1 MNKTDDAT
9 MKPLG
14 SKIGA
19 AHALNDHSAAIRT
32 ATAVDALALC
42 NLMREYWEFEG
53 IPHFDSARIST
64 LLQTA
69 LSPGGGAYAWLAEDA
84 EHQPLGYLFAV
95 TQISMEYGGI
105 TAEIDELY
113 VRQQFRGTGLGVA
126 LLNQAEQSLRTLAVC
141 CLQLQLATDNLE
153 AREFYRRHAFKR
165 RAGYELWDK
174 RLTAPPAPER

>member
-1 MNKTDDAT
+1 MNKTDAAT
-9 MKPLG
+9 MEPATETLPEPRAIKDWN
-14 SKIGA
+14 A
-19 AHALNDHSAAIRT
+19 AVRA
-32 ATAVDALALC
+32 ATADDALALC
-42 NLMREYWEFEG
+42 SMMREYWEFEG

-69 LSPGGGAYAWLAEDA
+69 LSPGGGAYAWLAKDA
-84 EHQPLGYLFAV
+84 ENQPLGYLFAV

-113 VRQQFRGTGLGVA
+113 VRQQFRGAGLGVA

-174 RLTAPPAPER
+174 RLTPSLAPER